1 MGLKFNVVVPA
12 RYESTRLPGKPLAD
26 IGGKPMIQ
34 HVYERA
40 LKSGAQQVLVATDD
54 QRIVDA
60 VEKFSGVACLTAA
73 THLSGSDRIV
83 EAIALQ
89 GWSDDTVIVNVQGD
103 EPMIEPELIAQVAAD
118 LVAHPDAGICTL
130 CVPITDERDMANAN
144 VVKVVQD
151 AAGYALYFSRCAI
164 PHSGA
169 SLGSNATAASKRHI
183 GIYAYR
189 AKFLKWF
196 SQLDACELENTERLE
211 QLRALYHGA
220 KIHLVE
226 VAAVQGHGVDTKD
239 DLERV
244 RELMANE

>member
-1 MGLKFNVVVPA
+1 MAFKFNVVVPA

-26 IGGKPMIQ
+26 IAGKPMIQ

-40 LKSGAQQVLVATDD
+40 LISGAEQVLVATDD

-60 VEKFSGVACLTAA
+60 VEKFSGAACLTAA

-103 EPMIEPELIAQVAAD
+103 EPMIQPELIAKVAAD
-118 LVAHPDAGICTL
+118 LVAHPDAGISTL
-130 CVPITDERDMANAN
+130 CVPIEDEHDIANEN
-144 VVKVVQD
+144 VVKLVQD
-151 AAGYALYFSRCAI
+151 AAGYALYFSRSTI
-164 PHSGA
+164 PHSGT
-169 SLGSNATAASKRHI
+169 TAVLKRHI

-189 AKFLKWF
+189 ATFLKWF
-196 SQLDACELENTERLE
+196 TGLEVCELERLERLE

-220 KIHLVE
+220 KIHVVE
-226 VAAVQGHGVDTKD
+226 IAAVQGHGVDTKD
-239 DLERV
+239 DLQRV
-244 RELMANE
+244 RELMINE